1 MDLDIAGFWNKKK
14 AKLKQKYPV
23 ITDADLRFSLG
34 KEKEMMERLG
44 NKLGKSIKEL
54 LTIIVTL

>member
-1 MDLDIAGFWNKKK
+1 MNLDITRLWKQKSE
-14 AKLKQKYPV
+14 KLKQKYPL

>member
-1 MDLDIAGFWNKKK
+1 MNLDITRLWKQKKE
-14 AKLKQKYPV
+14 KLKQKYPV

>member
-1 MDLDIAGFWNKKK
+1 MNIDLAGFWKQKKE
-14 AKLKQKYPV
+14 KLKQKYPG
-23 ITDADLRFSLG
+23 ITDADLHFSLG
-34 KEKEMMERLG
+34 KEKEMIERLG

>member
-1 MDLDIAGFWNKKK
+1 MNLDITRLWKQKKE
-14 AKLKQKYPV
+14 KLKQKYPV
-23 ITDADLRFSLG
+23 ITDADLRFSVG